1 VVGDR
6 ALAGELGKLPNK
18 VSIEGH
24 TDAKPFTKVGN
35 YGNWEL
41 SADRANAA
49 RYNGMAPGQVVQIR
63 GYADQQLGK
72 KDSPEDPS
80 NRRITV
86 IVQYTPK
93 GDAGADAENG
103 SEPPKDAEAP
113 KGGEAAKSAEQL
125 GFDDLQI
132 VSDAEHAG
140 NGFGANPGGVLVGF
154 VIDYP
159 FQTHIAPLHDDADG
173 LLHSHGIFL
182 QAGKAV
188 DGTVETTAKLIVH
201 G

>member
-1 VVGDR
+1 MEGEAGTFFESGNPVPTAEGKAFLI
-6 ALAGELGKLPNK
+6 ALAEELGKLPNK

-24 TDAKPFTKVGN
+24 TDAKPFAKVGN

-49 RYNGMAPGQVVQIR
+49 RRLMQDNGMAPGQVVQIR
-63 GYADQQLGK
+63 GYADQQLRK

-113 KGGEAAKSAEQL
+113 KGGEAAKSAE
-125 GFDDLQI
+125 
-132 VSDAEHAG
+132 H
-140 NGFGANPGGVLVGF
+140 
-154 VIDYP
+154 
-159 FQTHIAPLHDDADG
+159 
-173 LLHSHGIFL
+173 
-182 QAGKAV
+182 
-188 DGTVETTAKLIVH
+188 
-201 G
+201 